1 MGFIS
6 GLKVPDTL
14 GHKNM
19 VSSFHLK
26 CSPNMLYAMDCVGL
40 DANIIRKNKNG
51 PTALQGVTVIRK
63 QAGGTFRNY
72 SKPELRREVSQ

>member
-51 PTALQGVTVIRK
+51 PTDPLCI
-63 QAGGTFRNY
+63 
-72 SKPELRREVSQ
+72 SKK